1 MIQMQD
7 HVHPNDWSDIELTVM
22 DLRSRSPGK
31 KGVSQESSVGD
42 TGIPVKRA
50 EKFEIVKGLQPKQA
64 NSVAIDQDGTDYSY
78 ICTIQVGASGKAM
91 QMLIDTGAANTWIMG
106 SDCSSEPCLAH
117 NTFGAK
123 DSTSLRVTDTEFSLA
138 YGSGTV
144 SGMIFNDTLKM
155 ADFSIPL
162 SFGSASI
169 VSNEFSFYPMDGIL
183 GLGRSA
189 SSNVE
194 APTFMEAIDSRNV
207 LSKNLLGIHLQRN
220 IDGSTDG
227 ELNFGSPNT
236 NRYTGDVSYTST
248 VKSSDLWE
256 ISIDDAAVNGV
267 KCSFSGKT
275 AIIDTGTSFLLLPPG
290 DAQRIHKLI
299 PSSQQEGEIFNVPCS
314 ASVPVQIIISKITYN
329 IPPKDYLGK
338 PVPGGTL
345 CESKIIGKDTFG
357 PDRWLVGDVFL
368 KNVYTIF
375 DFDEDKIGHY
385 LVLLPYK
392 IDSNLFRTGFGV
404 KVSPSPSLTTSRA
417 ISTSSVGSTVEP
429 SPSTTTFTPISP
441 LPISIIVPA
450 ITTRVPST
458 NQNTYP
464 SPAASAASSSAGSN
478 FPRSFAL
485 ILSVITTLLA
495 TLNFSL

>member
-1 MIQMQD
+1 MQV
-7 HVHPNDWSDIELTVM
+7 HVHPNDWSDIELAIM

-31 KGVSQESSVGD
+31 EGVSQEPPVGD
-42 TGIPVKRA
+42 TRA
-50 EKFEIVKGLQPKQA
+50 SVIRADKYEIVKGTQPKQA

-78 ICTIQVGASGKAM
+78 ICTIKVGASGKAM

-106 SDCSSEPCLAH
+106 SDCSSEPCLDH

-138 YGSGTV
+138 YGSGAV
-144 SGMIFNDTLKM
+144 SGLIFNDTVKM

-162 SFGSASI
+162 SFGSASV

-189 SSNVE
+189 SRSVE
-194 APTFMEAIDSRNV
+194 VPTFMEVIDNRNV
-207 LSKNLLGIHLQRN
+207 LQKNLLGIHLQRN
-220 IDGSTDG
+220 SDGSTDG

-248 VKSSDLWE
+248 VKGSDLWE
-256 ISIDDAAVNGV
+256 IPIDDAAVNGV
-267 KCSFSGKT
+267 KCGFSGKT

-299 PSSQQEGEIFNVPCS
+299 PGSHQEGEIFNVPCL
-314 ASVPVQIIISKITYN
+314 ASVPVQIIISKITYI

-338 PVPGGTL
+338 PVPGGNL
-345 CESKIIGKDTFG
+345 CASKIIGKNTFG

-375 DFDEDKIGHY
+375 DFDQDKIGHY

-392 IDSNLFRTGFGV
+392 TDF
-404 KVSPSPSLTTSRA
+404 
-417 ISTSSVGSTVEP
+417 
-429 SPSTTTFTPISP
+429 
-441 LPISIIVPA
+441 
-450 ITTRVPST
+450 
-458 NQNTYP
+458 
-464 SPAASAASSSAGSN
+464 
-478 FPRSFAL
+478 
-485 ILSVITTLLA
+485 
-495 TLNFSL
+495 

>member
-1 MIQMQD
+1 MQV
-7 HVHPNDWSDIELTVM
+7 HVHPNDWSDIELAIM

-31 KGVSQESSVGD
+31 EGASQEPPVGD
-42 TGIPVKRA
+42 TRA
-50 EKFEIVKGLQPKQA
+50 SVIRADKYEIVKGTQPKQA

-78 ICTIQVGASGKAM
+78 ICTIKVGASGKAM

-106 SDCSSEPCLAH
+106 SDCSSEPCLDH

-138 YGSGTV
+138 YGSGAV
-144 SGMIFNDTLKM
+144 SGLIFNDTVKM

-162 SFGSASI
+162 SFGSASV

-189 SSNVE
+189 SRSVE
-194 APTFMEAIDSRNV
+194 VPTFMEVIDNRNV
-207 LSKNLLGIHLQRN
+207 LQKNLLGIHLQRN
-220 IDGSTDG
+220 SDGSTDG

-248 VKSSDLWE
+248 VKGSDLWE
-256 ISIDDAAVNGV
+256 IPIDDAAVNGV

-299 PSSQQEGEIFNVPCS
+299 PGSHQEGEIFNVPCL
-314 ASVPVQIIISKITYN
+314 ASVPVQIIISKITYI

-338 PVPGGTL
+338 PVPGGNL
-345 CESKIIGKDTFG
+345 CASKIIGKNTFG

-375 DFDEDKIGHY
+375 DFDQDKIGHY

-392 IDSNLFRTGFGV
+392 TDF
-404 KVSPSPSLTTSRA
+404 
-417 ISTSSVGSTVEP
+417 
-429 SPSTTTFTPISP
+429 
-441 LPISIIVPA
+441 
-450 ITTRVPST
+450 
-458 NQNTYP
+458 
-464 SPAASAASSSAGSN
+464 
-478 FPRSFAL
+478 
-485 ILSVITTLLA
+485 
-495 TLNFSL
+495 

>member
-1 MIQMQD
+1 MQV
-7 HVHPNDWSDIELTVM
+7 HVHPSDWSDIELAVM

-31 KGVSQESSVGD
+31 EGVSQEPPVED
-42 TGIPVKRA
+42 TGTSVKRA
-50 EKFEIVKGLQPKQA
+50 AKYEIVKGTQPKQA

-78 ICTIQVGASGKAM
+78 TCTIQVGASGKAM

-123 DSTSLRVTDTEFSLA
+123 DSTSLRVTDTEFSLS

-144 SGMIFNDTLKM
+144 SGLIYNDTVTM

-162 SFGSASI
+162 SFGSASV
-169 VSNEFSFYPMDGIL
+169 VSNEFASYPMDGIL

-189 SSNVE
+189 SSSVE

-207 LSKNLLGIHLQRN
+207 LQKNLLGIHLQRN
-220 IDGSTDG
+220 SDGSTDG

-236 NRYTGDVSYTST
+236 DRYTGDVSYTST
-248 VKSSDLWE
+248 VKGSDLWE
-256 ISIDDAAVNGV
+256 IPIDDAAVNGV
-267 KCSFSGKT
+267 KCSFYGKT
-275 AIIDTGTSFLLLPPG
+275 AIIDTGTSFLLLPPE
-290 DAQRIHKLI
+290 DAKCIHKLI
-299 PSSQQEGEIFNVPCS
+299 PGSQQEGEIFNVPCL

-345 CESKIIGKDTFG
+345 CESNIIGKDTFG

-375 DFDEDKIGHY
+375 DFDQDEIGHY

-392 IDSNLFRTGFGV
+392 IDL
-404 KVSPSPSLTTSRA
+404 
-417 ISTSSVGSTVEP
+417 
-429 SPSTTTFTPISP
+429 
-441 LPISIIVPA
+441 
-450 ITTRVPST
+450 
-458 NQNTYP
+458 
-464 SPAASAASSSAGSN
+464 
-478 FPRSFAL
+478 
-485 ILSVITTLLA
+485 
-495 TLNFSL
+495 